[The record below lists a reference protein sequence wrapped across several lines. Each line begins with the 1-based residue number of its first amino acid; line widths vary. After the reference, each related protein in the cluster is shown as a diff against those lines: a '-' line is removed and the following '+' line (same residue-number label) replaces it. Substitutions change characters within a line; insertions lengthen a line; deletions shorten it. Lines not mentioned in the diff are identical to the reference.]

1 MFNKQLILKL
11 KKILT
16 EKNLTY
22 GEFYFFLASFMMYF
36 TEPLVN
42 EKWNNFPY
50 KINNKI
56 ISLEEGLLMTD
67 EEKNTNPIGP
77 TGPIGFT
84 DILLETKKQLILQF
98 PTLYKNKQSYVI
110 VKQYKENVLLP
121 YSKINLKDT
130 KRVNHFGINDS
141 LPFSVKIKNE
151 KLTNELVKKH
161 IEKLEKNINYCKMC
175 NYKKIG
181 KKKLPFKTLNKH
193 QTLYFCSLECLNNYN
208 F

>member
-11 KKILT
+11 KKILN

-36 TEPLVN
+36 TKPLIN
-42 EKWNNFPY
+42 EEWNNFPY
-50 KINNKI
+50 KIKNKI

-67 EEKNTNPIGP
+67 EEKNFKDLKVLKDNTRPFNSSSFIN
-77 TGPIGFT
+77 
-84 DILLETKKQLILQF
+84 ILLETKKQLILQF

-110 VKQYKENVLLP
+110 IKQYKENVLFP
-121 YSKINLKDT
+121 YSKINDLKDSI
-130 KRVNHFGINDS
+130 KISNSS
-141 LPFSVKIKNE
+141 LKIKNK
-151 KLTNELVKKH
+151 KLTNDLIKKH

-175 NYKKIG
+175 NNKKKG

-193 QTLYFCSLECLNNYN
+193 QTFYFCSLECLDNYN
-208 F
+208 L